1 MLFEFNY
8 QIFNRKFN
16 CLTFFSASFSM
27 YVLLKLRRGEDMD
40 RKVGT
45 NLRETGEETTL
56 RSALKQLQRVLILL
70 SMALTNLQLRQL
82 SKGRQVQSY

>member
-1 MLFEFNY
+1 
-8 QIFNRKFN
+8 
-16 CLTFFSASFSM
+16 M